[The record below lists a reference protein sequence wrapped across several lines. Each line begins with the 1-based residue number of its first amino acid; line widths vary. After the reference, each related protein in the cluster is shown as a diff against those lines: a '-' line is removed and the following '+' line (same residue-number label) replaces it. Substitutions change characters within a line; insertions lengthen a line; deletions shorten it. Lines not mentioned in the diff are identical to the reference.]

1 MGTTYRVIIEK
12 KRDFPGCPSTE
23 EGTCYG
29 TCDYSTKKIHICG
42 PLFRVDE
49 SGQIED
55 LGHFARSVLRHEIVH
70 AWFYES
76 GQDYFNDEQ
85 IVRFIGS
92 TLPNLSRL
100 CSKANLLS

>member
-1 MGTTYRVIIEK
+1 MTIPKKIDIMGTTYRVIIEK

-23 EGTCYG
+23 DGTCYG

-55 LGHFARSVLRHEIVH
+55 LGHFARSVLGMKSFMRG
-70 AWFYES
+70 S
-76 GQDYFNDEQ
+76 MSQ
-85 IVRFIGS
+85 VRII
-92 TLPNLSRL
+92 LMMSR
-100 CSKANLLS
+100 